1 MVWPLM
7 ILSVLAVLTM
17 LISLFSEGVILSCS
31 HMSLREVAGK
41 WSKTV
46 SFNADAVP
54 FPEKFPSKNIP
65 EQLQMEKEERI
76 NQSGIPILRSAEEG
90 NFAFRCLYPQF
101 SLRTEKSYGGVG
113 LLSKEIKK
121 GMEAGYQSVDE
132 AQIIRNLDY
141 AVEIGK
147 EVKEQW

>member
-41 WSKTV
+41 WSQTV
-46 SFNADAVP
+46 SFDADAVP

-65 EQLQMEKEERI
+65 EQLQMEKEARI

-90 NFAFRCLYPQF
+90 NFVFRCLYPQF

-113 LLSKEIKK
+113 LLSEEIKK